1 MDPFFLS
8 IRIVVGTACVA
19 SVGGACLIILTFLA
33 FKELRTL
40 ARQQLVNLSVADIL
54 VAGSHLLGLAALRVE
69 NYDPWTDMDE
79 GSNHTNST
87 PAGNS
92 TDVLCRVQASFTM
105 FGTIASFLW
114 SLALG
119 FYMLMIIVLRRP
131 DIARYLLVLYYPVC
145 WLIPLALTLWFALAK
160 PTYLGYSKS
169 DIGWCYGRPIPGDHT
184 KSILGYLLGYGLWFA
199 ITIVAL
205 VIIYSTM
212 LCYLKFRNIRRAE
225 NKRSTDFK
233 LVLIPL
239 IFFLLRFWSVV
250 LDIDT
255 FDILPHH
262 YYNKS
267 GTRALI
273 LLAVRHWRFCAGT
286 GQCCAVL
293 CLHQTGQGET
303 EEVSP
308 LLSLLLLPQ
317 YLLSF
322 ASAMAEQLCYE
333 FRSGSKSRDYDAARE

>member
-273 LLAVRHWRFCAGT
+273 LLAVRKLHVCTFLPLFIVTFVFCLPNRALEILRRDWPML
-286 GQCCAVL
+286 CCF
-293 CLHQTGQGET
+293 
-303 EEVSP
+303 VSSP
-308 LLSLLLLPQ
+308 N
-317 YLLSF
+317 
-322 ASAMAEQLCYE
+322 
-333 FRSGSKSRDYDAARE
+333 RSGRN